1 MPANVVPD
9 ENSLP
14 SLQTAVLLNFQVAK
28 KGSKMVGVATGHQ
41 REDTLN
47 SMNSCICYKVEK
59 KDPVYETFLMDL
71 HQDFENLT
79 FESIDSYTEFQNY
92 FFKILCWTKC

>member
-1 MPANVVPD
+1 MHVQGKRNP
-9 ENSLP
+9 
-14 SLQTAVLLNFQVAK
+14 
-28 KGSKMVGVATGHQ
+28 SKMVDVAIGHQ
-41 REDTLN
+41 RADTLN

-59 KDPVYETFLMDL
+59 KDPVYETFLVDL

-92 FFKILCWTKC
+92 FLKILCWTKC

>member
-1 MPANVVPD
+1 MHVQGKRNP
-9 ENSLP
+9 
-14 SLQTAVLLNFQVAK
+14 
-28 KGSKMVGVATGHQ
+28 SKMVGVATGHQ
-41 REDTLN
+41 RADTLN

>member
-1 MPANVVPD
+1 MLCWSSCEEIPHAQGKRNP
-9 ENSLP
+9 
-14 SLQTAVLLNFQVAK
+14 
-28 KGSKMVGVATGHQ
+28 SKMVDVAIGHQ
-41 REDTLN
+41 RADTLN

-59 KDPVYETFLMDL
+59 KDPVYETFLVDL

-92 FFKILCWTKC
+92 FLKILCWTKC